1 MSDSSETPTPPMEV
15 PLTLGDEIMPNSVMP
30 EGVVSATIVFL
41 DADGSRRVLRLGAY
55 SNHLLRQNMERF
67 LANKHIEI
75 PIYWGSGRI
84 EGIRSP
90 LFRGRNYDFLPYPP
104 ADGVPI
110 PSQVEPVNPV
120 PIIHGYH
127 KKVDRR
133 QNGKIVYVKGWFE
146 HTSTFAHEIDQLYA
160 DHTHQMRQP
169 DSYKTL
175 PDMPHDTESNMRN
188 QNALQVGRGMC
199 GYAFQQTEDFAR
211 LPIDGGG
218 TGNVATDWK
227 LHYPKV
233 LEDIQEL
240 CVFCE
245 HAFFLRQFL
254 IKHDV
259 VAWRNALDE
268 VLVKRAGDQELRY
281 MRCPKV
287 DKTSEPWMPSTDN
300 FATFSGNAPLRWW
313 KNNMV
318 KWGEAVDYYDAH
330 YGQRP
335 SE

>member
-1 MSDSSETPTPPMEV
+1 MSNGNGDTAAPTGPSNA
-15 PLTLGDEIMPNSVMP
+15 LRLGD
-30 EGVVSATIVFL
+30 FL
-41 DADGSRRVLRLGAY
+41 TQDSEAPLPAIITGLMIILDNDGSRRALGTRY
-55 SNHLLRQNMERF
+55 FTPSTLYRVKDYYLPRNQILM
-67 LANKHIEI
+67 
-75 PIYWGSGRI
+75 YWGEVGVTDSFVGP
-84 EGIRSP
+84 IRYGKET
-90 LFRGRNYDFLPYPP
+90 LFMPYPDASGEP
-104 ADGVPI
+104 LLA
-110 PSQVEPVNPV
+110 QVEPVNPV
-120 PIIHGYH
+120 PYLHGYH
-127 KKVDRR
+127 KLVNSKKVW
-133 QNGKIVYVKGWFE
+133 IKGWFE

-254 IKHDV
+254 IKHDML
-259 VAWRNALDE
+259 AWRNALDE

-287 DKTSEPWMPSTDN
+287 DKTSEPWMPSTEN